1 MNFYS
6 IHELSANTDAILEDI
21 QSNGEAI
28 ITQNGKPIA
37 LMVDIP
43 DGYFDEFIQAV
54 RQARSAAAMN
64 EFYTMNAHP
73 EQYKRYSSFRE
84 AMNEVLGEA

>member
-6 IHELSANTDAILEDI
+6 IQELSANTDAILEDV

-28 ITQNGKPIA
+28 ITQNGTPIA

-54 RQARSAAAMN
+54 RQARSTAAVN
-64 EFYTMNAHP
+64 
-73 EQYKRYSSFRE
+73 K
-84 AMNEVLGEA
+84 

>member
-6 IHELSANTDAILEDI
+6 IQELSANTDAILEDV

-28 ITQNGKPIA
+28 ITQDGKPIA

-43 DGYFDEFIQAV
+43 DGYFNEFIQAV
-54 RQARSAAAMN
+54 RQARSTATVN
-64 EFYTMNAHP
+64 
-73 EQYKRYSSFRE
+73 K
-84 AMNEVLGEA
+84 

>member
-6 IHELSANTDAILEDI
+6 IQELSANMDAILEDV

-37 LMVDIP
+37 LIVDIP

-54 RQARSAAAMN
+54 RQARATAAIN
-64 EFYTMNAHP
+64 EFYTMKAHP

-84 AMNEVLGEA
+84 AMNEVLDDA